1 MHEMLVCSIVRPP
14 VKKWS
19 KRSVSASEEEEVKEE
34 ERSKRKEAAGDN
46 FMRSSRFGVLVSTT
60 WENVKYRDTKSVD
73 SDHRHLVPVAQRF
86 IKL

>member
-1 MHEMLVCSIVRPP
+1 MKCSFCSIVRPP

-19 KRSVSASEEEEVKEE
+19 KRSVSESEEEEVKEE

-60 WENVKYRDTKSVD
+60 WWGNVKNRDTKSVEQ
-73 SDHRHLVPVAQRF
+73 P
-86 IKL
+86 